1 MNGPHNTFAGYCFRQ
16 WHISG
21 RKGVSKTQVLA
32 GFTYNDLHAALGRV
46 KFDKIL
52 ISQYTIL
59 FGIHQLIKKILVV
72 VTDITIPKD
81 CISIEWHAHFIP

>member
-1 MNGPHNTFAGYCFRQ
+1 
-16 WHISG
+16 
-21 RKGVSKTQVLA
+21 VLIILSQA
-32 GFTYNDLHAALGRV
+32 TVFDSDTYQDERAFLKHKFLIPGITYNDLHAALGRV

-59 FGIHQLIKKILVV
+59 FGIHQLIQNILVV